1 MFKCTDS
8 SIVGHKTK
16 INLIGYN
23 TEYIN
28 SWRMEEKIMSVSVMI
43 FEEQLLALFCL
54 PSGLMNQ
61 STKQSTIF
69 YVNSRLTSL
78 QWIYKVKNKFTGT
91 SFKRNFQK
99 S

>member
-61 STKQSTIF
+61 STKTMNNTYDEHLNQ
-69 YVNSRLTSL
+69 N
-78 QWIYKVKNKFTGT
+78 QKNIKLKNIT
-91 SFKRNFQK
+91 
-99 S
+99 